1 MDNIENLLGVL
12 FLFYVSGVAASFLG
26 NLILIFPI
34 RMLGIRTS
42 GEHYYHCKI
51 MAVRGEKYS
60 FWKDSVQTIKE
71 CLLGQWWL
79 SWLFFFFIQPVEVF
93 SFLIVYFKIKRTVT
107 DRLRHIIRALAFN
120 DGDYSVNASVDAKV
134 CAALIAYELE
144 CTFIRLDP
152 KVIANYINCMK
163 EDMHS
168 GLNIDSK
175 HIIGYLRNFFP
186 ELPEA
191 FYVECERYLA
201 E

>member
-1 MDNIENLLGVL
+1 MDYIENLIGVL
-12 FLFYVSGVAASFLG
+12 FLLYVSGVAACFLS
-26 NLILIFPI
+26 NFILILPI

-60 FWKDSVQTIKE
+60 FWQDHVQTIKE
-71 CLLGQWWL
+71 CLLRQWWL
-79 SWLFFFFIQPVEVF
+79 SWLWFFLFQPYEVF
-93 SFLIVYFKIKRTVT
+93 AFLIVYFKIKRTVT

-120 DGDYSVNASVDAKV
+120 GGDCSVNASV
-134 CAALIAYELE
+134 CAALVAYELE
-144 CTFIRLDP
+144 NTFICLDP
-152 KVIANYINCMK
+152 KVIANYIKCMK

-168 GLNIDSK
+168 GLNIDAK
-175 HIIGYLRNFFP
+175 DIIGYLRNFFP

-191 FYVECERYLA
+191 FYVECDRYLA